1 MKENYH
7 ISFTKREVDQ
17 LLKEM
22 ALAENT
28 KEKQTKKFWLRH
40 EVIIEKL
47 EKVIYEAKNPID
59 KA

>member
-28 KEKQTKKFWLRH
+28 KEKQTKKFWERH
-40 EVIIEKL
+40 EKIAEKL
-47 EKVIYEAKNPID
+47 EKVIYQAKNPLD

>member
-22 ALAENT
+22 ALAENI
-28 KEKQTKKFWLRH
+28 KEKQTKKFWERH
-40 EVIIEKL
+40 EIIVEKIQII
-47 EKVIYEAKNPID
+47 VYQAKNPID

>member
-28 KEKQTKKFWLRH
+28 KEKQTKKFWERH
-40 EVIIEKL
+40 EVIIDKL
-47 EKVIYEAKNPID
+47 VGVIYKAK
-59 KA
+59 KK

>member
-1 MKENYH
+1 MKENYTLNL
-7 ISFTKREVDQ
+7 TKREVDQ

-28 KEKQTKKFWLRH
+28 KEKQTKKFWERH
-40 EVIIEKL
+40 EKIITKIY
-47 EKVIYEAKNPID
+47 KVIYQAKNPLD